1 MRALVTGGAGFI
13 GSNLSEALLKRGDDV
28 VVLDNFVTGRR
39 ENLVQAQE
47 WAKEGDARFE
57 LVEGDMRDRAT
68 VARAMKGVDVVFHQ
82 AALPSVAR
90 SVDDPLTS
98 HQVNVTGTLHLL
110 LEARD
115 QGVQRFVAASSS
127 SLYGESPT
135 LPKVETMPKEPIS
148 PYGLDKL
155 ACETYCV
162 LFNQLYGLETVA
174 LRYFNVFGRRQDPA
188 SDYAAVIPKFVTLM
202 QEDKPATVNGDGSQT
217 RDFTYIDNV
226 IDANLLSAQAPS
238 EACGRFYNIA
248 CGERISLLQL
258 VGAIGDVLG
267 KQIDPVHGPPRA
279 GDIQHSLADIEAAR
293 KLLGYEPKVDLS
305 EGLRRTIDWYA
316 GA

>member
-13 GSNLSEALLKRGDDV
+13 GSNLTEALLKRGDDV

-39 ENLVQAQE
+39 ENLQDAE
-47 WAKEGDARFE
+47 AWAKEGGASFE
-57 LVEGDMRDRAT
+57 LVDGDIRDRET
-68 VARAMKGVDVVFHQ
+68 VKRVMKGIDVVFHQ

-90 SVDDPLTS
+90 SVEDPLAS
-98 HQVNVTGTLHLL
+98 HQVNVTGILHLL

-115 QGVQRFVAASSS
+115 QGVKRFVAASSS

-162 LFNQLYGLETVA
+162 LFHQLYGLETVA
-174 LRYFNVFGRRQDPA
+174 LRYFNVFGRRQDPG

-202 QEDKPATVNGDGSQT
+202 QEDKPPTVNGDGSQT

-226 IDANLLSAQAPS
+226 IDANLLSAEAPA

-258 VGAIGDVLG
+258 VEAIGEVLG
-267 KQIDPVHGPPRA
+267 KKIAPVHGPPRA

-293 KLLGYEPKVDLS
+293 KLLGYEPKIDLA
-305 EGLRRTIDWYA
+305 EGLRRTIDWYSRA
-316 GA
+316 